1 MTSFIQFN
9 KYSDDESNDS
19 NDYISMSDE
28 EIIESIN
35 QLDDE
40 GLINDD
46 IQSNKR
52 NYYEE
57 ESQIEEDNQ
66 DIKKPKNESSS
77 SNLKLVQQNKNMSYL
92 PSNDSSKTYCVQ
104 FLWRNHKFSYL
115 SFSSRYRLKDML

>member
-1 MTSFIQFN
+1 
-9 KYSDDESNDS
+9 
-19 NDYISMSDE
+19 MSDE

-66 DIKKPKNESSS
+66 DIKNQK
-77 SNLKLVQQNKNMSYL
+77 
-92 PSNDSSKTYCVQ
+92 
-104 FLWRNHKFSYL
+104 
-115 SFSSRYRLKDML
+115 